1 MPTQIDELLSFV
13 NKLNERTGSLCST
26 LDESYTM
33 MEHITSRGKETAVH
47 NMTEQILCNHEYLM
61 GLQGLN
67 QKLYLVESSLHLN
80 DLFTTS
86 TSLDNLAREHEF
98 LKNKS
103 KRKEPLSCVSHVQS
117 PLNESIDHSIDDEVE
132 YPKTLNN
139 ALSLSNLKLRPIRCS
154 SKKSYKKRSKL
165 RLSTIYKFNPLLDEQ
180 DEHANGGAEDTA
192 SSISFDTVK
201 HYDRAKDSG
210 PSPLR
215 CVDTSSHNYSEL
227 TEMFSRPD
235 QKGNTDISYS
245 QDSFSPFFPVYNNRK
260 RSYTVP
266 KTPNDKRQHRDYIL
280 PQTPYMSTGPSDEGV
295 QPNQSLKHFIS
306 FRQPVPYNTL
316 DNETPLNKEH
326 HKNDSPSRID
336 FVPLSINDEIDNISV
351 SSNLSVSSK
360 ESNQDDISF
369 TDFSRFLRRSRLDL
383 PNSFPHILK
392 RANSHDSVLTKRNI
406 QTDQKFHNPIERIKT
421 TSVQLAT
428 PTVEKICSDRITSG
442 QSSKFN
448 TDSVKWI
455 NQVISK
461 TNVKENMHD
470 KNINENSHSKPR
482 LSIFNFHPNSSPVNI
497 EPERRRVSVDIISQS
512 ISEGF
517 KNLMSSKDKKNMNS
531 HPTNPNIIGGEPD
544 NSVLNT
550 PKRKNNGAH
559 SRLIVG
565 PNKTK
570 IISYGNI
577 PSSHQPIVSDLNHK
591 SLQEALS
598 MSLM

>member
-13 NKLNERTGSLCST
+13 NKLNEKSSSLYQT
-26 LDESYTM
+26 LDESYTI
-33 MEHITSRGKETAVH
+33 MEHITSSGKETAVH

-103 KRKEPLSCVSHVQS
+103 KRKEPLSCVSHAQS
-117 PLNESIDHSIDDEVE
+117 PLNEPIDHSIDDKVE

-139 ALSLSNLKLRPIRCS
+139 ALSLSNLRLKPIRCS

-180 DEHANGGAEDTA
+180 DEPTNAGAEDTA

-201 HYDRAKDSG
+201 HYDHPKDSG
-210 PSPLR
+210 PFPLQG
-215 CVDTSSHNYSEL
+215 VDTSSHNYSEL

-235 QKGNTDISYS
+235 PKGNTDNSYS
-245 QDSFSPFFPVYNNRK
+245 QDSISPFFPMYSNRK

-266 KTPNDKRQHRDYIL
+266 KTPNDKRQHRDHIL
-280 PQTPYMSTGPSDEGV
+280 PQTPYMSGGPNDEDI

-306 FRQPVPYNTL
+306 FRQPIPYNAL
-316 DNETPLNKEH
+316 DDGTPLEKEYR
-326 HKNDSPSRID
+326 KDDSPSRID
-336 FVPLSINDEIDNISV
+336 FIPLSMNDEIDNISV

-360 ESNQDDISF
+360 ESAQDDISF

-383 PNSFPHILK
+383 PKSFPHILE
-392 RANSHDSVLTKRNI
+392 RANSHDSVLTKRNARI
-406 QTDQKFHNPIERIKT
+406 DHKFHNPTERIKT
-421 TSVQLAT
+421 SSVQLAT

-442 QSSKFN
+442 QPSKYN

-461 TNVKENMHD
+461 TSVKENSLD
-470 KNINENSHSKPR
+470 KNVNEHSNTKSR
-482 LSIFNFHPNSSPVNI
+482 LSIFNFYPNTSPVNI
-497 EPERRRVSVDIISQS
+497 EPERRRASVDIISQS

-517 KNLMSSKDKKNMNS
+517 KNLIYSKDKKHINAR
-531 HPTNPNIIGGEPD
+531 PTNPNIIGGDSE
-544 NSVLNT
+544 NSIRNT
-550 PKRKNNGAH
+550 PIRKNSGAH
-559 SRLIVG
+559 SKLIVG

-577 PSSHQPIVSDLNHK
+577 PSSHQPIVSDLNNK